1 MEIEAWAGQSFQSW
15 THPDMI
21 TSWVKTSSTHI
32 IYHAHPSLKLWK
44 FMPIIGSIPVLNHLE
59 LALMAWVQKL
69 CSLPQFEIPTS
80 LSPQPSNPPLLYQAC
95 KASIHEQPPPK
106 KMCIRSKHESNKWE
120 SADLKLGMI
129 IRISTIT
136 IGVSKAGKEI
146 PKTHLSQGWIRVVNT
161 RASVRTR
168 Q

>member
-32 IYHAHPSLKLWK
+32 IYHAHPILKLWK

-106 KMCIRSKHESNKWE
+106 KCAFVANMKATNENQQTWSSGWSSE
-120 SADLKLGMI
+120 SAPSPSESAKQA
-129 IRISTIT
+129 RRS
-136 IGVSKAGKEI
+136 
-146 PKTHLSQGWIRVVNT
+146 PKPTLARGE
-161 RASVRTR
+161 
-168 Q
+168 